1 MTLITRRGR
10 VGGRLLLGA
19 ILAASLALSACSF
32 PLPTAQSTPTTQS
45 SSTQPSSTQPSS
57 AAPSSAAATDPPG
70 GGTGVFGAF
79 GSMSEACIA
88 VSATMLSVT
97 ILPLAALM
105 GGKSEDVEKAQ
116 AELAKVQGQVPEELK
131 PHFEK
136 LKAFTESAGTDFS
149 KYGSS
154 EFEEAMKPIQAW
166 LDKNCQ

>member
-1 MTLITRRGR
+1 MTLITRHSR

-32 PLPTAQSTPTTQS
+32 PQPTVQSTQTSP
-45 SSTQPSSTQPSS
+45 PSS
-57 AAPSSAAATDPPG
+57 AAPSSAAPSNAATDQASG
-70 GGTGVFGAF
+70 GAGGVFGAF

-97 ILPLAALM
+97 ILPLAGLM

-116 AELAKVQGQVPEELK
+116 AELAKMQGQVPDELK

-136 LKAFTESAGTDFS
+136 LKAFTESAGSDFS
-149 KYGSS
+149 KYGSG
-154 EFEEAMKPIQAW
+154 EFEEAMKPIEDW
-166 LDKNCQ
+166 LDKNCK